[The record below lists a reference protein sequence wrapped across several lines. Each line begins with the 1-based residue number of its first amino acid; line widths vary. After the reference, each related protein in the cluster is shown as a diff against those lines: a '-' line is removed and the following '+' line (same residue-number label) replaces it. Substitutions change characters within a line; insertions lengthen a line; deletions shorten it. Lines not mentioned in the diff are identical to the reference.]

1 MKIEFELQDLLLQ
14 YRRKFMF
21 GFFIALTMVGPGM
34 ELIKRI
40 DINEIDIKD
49 WVNVF
54 NKHLH
59 DWIDENPE
67 KRQEMT
73 NDIENLFREYKKH
86 TTY

>member
-1 MKIEFELQDLLLQ
+1 MIELQDLLLQ

-21 GFFIALTMVGPGM
+21 GFLIAVTMVGPGM
-34 ELIKRI
+34 ELVKRI

-54 NKHLH
+54 NKHLQ

-67 KRQEMT
+67 KGQEMA
-73 NDIENLFREYKKH
+73 NDIKNLVCEYKK
-86 TTY
+86 YAIY